1 MLSTLD
7 PQQTV
12 ARIVLDHSECAV
24 VFQKNRIDYC
34 CKGGVSL
41 RDACAERGLEPAKLV
56 AELEHAIAERTGGAE
71 ADPRELST
79 AGLVGHIV
87 SKHHEYLRKA
97 LPFVQGLAAKVRRV
111 HGEHDPRLLEL
122 DEIVQGLVTALGPH
136 LDEEEQTLF
145 PELMRK
151 TPDHAVVA
159 RELATMMKDHL
170 AVGALLGRM
179 RTTTADFATPEW
191 ACNSYRTL
199 FAELERLEG
208 DVLRHVHLENHVLM
222 PRFAEA

>member
-1 MLSTLD
+1 MLD
-7 PQQTV
+7 PQLTV
-12 ARIVLDHSECAV
+12 ARIVLDHSETAV

-41 RDACAERGLEPAKLV
+41 LDACAERGLAIGALV
-56 AELEHAIAERTGGAE
+56 AELERAMAERSGAAE
-71 ADPRELST
+71 GDPRELST

-87 SKHHEYLRKA
+87 AKHHEYLRKA
-97 LPFVQGLAAKVRRV
+97 LPFVTGLSAKVRRV

-122 DEIVQGLVTALGPH
+122 DEIVKGLVDALGPH
-136 LDEEEQTLF
+136 LDQEEQTLF

-151 TPDHAVVA
+151 TPDREVIA
-159 RELATMMKDHL
+159 RELASMMTDHL
-170 AVGALLGRM
+170 AVGALLGRL
-179 RTTTADFATPEW
+179 RSTTADFATPEW

-222 PRFAEA
+222 PRFAAS